1 MRNTLINLNNY
12 GLIEE
17 CVSDVFL
24 GVWNNINKFTGSSEK
39 FKSWICCIAKY
50 KSIDYYRANVKKQN
64 LSFELNENL
73 RSDENIEEKVLQ
85 SIKKSDVVKAINGM
99 DEPDKSIFLM
109 KFFLGMS
116 SSDISD
122 KLKLTSS
129 NIDVRVSRGRKKLR
143 ELFGSI

>member
-1 MRNTLINLNNY
+1 M
-12 GLIEE
+12 
-17 CVSDVFL
+17 
-24 GVWNNINKFTGSSEK
+24 
-39 FKSWICCIAKY
+39 
-50 KSIDYYRANVKKQN
+50 
-64 LSFELNENL
+64 
-73 RSDENIEEKVLQ
+73 LQ